1 MRKQLLLNFGMTL
14 KKRRFLKQLRGK
26 KRWVE
31 SYDEIRSTFEDL
43 LVLQE
48 FAKEDPESEKNWMKL
63 FLSWLKN

>member
-1 MRKQLLLNFGMTL
+1 MMMRKQLLPEFWNDPKEAEVFKATSW
-14 KKRRFLKQLRGK
+14 K

-48 FAKEDPESEKNWMKL
+48 FAKEDPESEKRIR
-63 FLSWLKN
+63 